1 MGKQRPGSKI
11 PRSLKSLVKHVSQ
24 DIIHSKWSA
33 LDGDAQAKVEELLR
47 SLELPVLSNYSS
59 EQRKK
64 EAQVALRSIFGTL
77 CQRLPRMPFPPKA
90 KEIQFDYVT
99 LMKDN
104 HKLQQSFA
112 TSVTSSALLFNE
124 IQKQKLA
131 LSSELQDYEDLESAN
146 WRVVG

>member
-1 MGKQRPGSKI
+1 
-11 PRSLKSLVKHVSQ
+11 
-24 DIIHSKWSA
+24 
-33 LDGDAQAKVEELLR
+33 
-47 SLELPVLSNYSS
+47 
-59 EQRKK
+59 
-64 EAQVALRSIFGTL
+64 
-77 CQRLPRMPFPPKA
+77 MPFPPKA